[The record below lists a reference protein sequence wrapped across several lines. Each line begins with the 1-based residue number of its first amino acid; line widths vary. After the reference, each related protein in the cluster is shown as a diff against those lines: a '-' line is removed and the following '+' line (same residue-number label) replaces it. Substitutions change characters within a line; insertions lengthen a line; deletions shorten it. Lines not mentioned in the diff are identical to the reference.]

1 MPLQKIDINNFTVF
15 TDLHISFSDGINV
28 FIGQNGVG
36 KTHIMKILY
45 SACKAASPKISF
57 PQKMVH
63 CFYPDEHKIGRLVR
77 RGAPGNE
84 SASLR
89 IAAQGPSSK
98 VNVLFAKFSRKT
110 AQWNADMTGEEGWR
124 KQLSDLSCIFIPAKE
139 ILSHAYNL
147 NAAVE
152 MNNVS
157 FDDTYLDII
166 NSAKIAI
173 MSGKDSA
180 AKRNLLDKMEAII
193 AGKVF
198 FDKAKDEFYLKEG
211 NTKTEFTLIAE
222 GIRKI
227 ALLWQLIKNGALLS
241 GSILFWDEPEA
252 NINPAHIPLLAEML
266 VELQREG
273 VQIFIATHDYF
284 LSKYLDVKRN
294 KGDQIKY
301 HSFFQE
307 NGHVRVESASEFRD
321 LEHNTIMET
330 FLSLYREEIER
341 EMQL

>member
-1 MPLQKIDINNFTVF
+1 MPLQKIYISNFTVF
-15 TDLHISFSDGINV
+15 ADLHISFSDGINV

-45 SACKAASPKISF
+45 SACKATSPKISF

-63 CFYPDEHKIGRLVR
+63 CFYPDDHKIGRLVR

-84 SASLR
+84 VASLR
-89 IAAQGPSSK
+89 VTAQGSGSK
-98 VNVLFAKFSRKT
+98 ANVLSAKFSRKT
-110 AQWNADMTGEEGWR
+110 TQWNADMTGEEGWR
-124 KQLSDLSCIFIPAKE
+124 KQLSELNCIFIPAKE
-139 ILSHAYNL
+139 ILSHSYNL

-173 MSGKDSA
+173 TAGKDSA
-180 AKRNLLDKMEAII
+180 TKRALLDKMEAII

-266 VELQREG
+266 MELQREG

-284 LSKYLDVKRN
+284 LVKYLDVKRA
-294 KGDQIKY
+294 KGDRLKY
-301 HSFFQE
+301 HSFFME
-307 NGHVRVESASEFRD
+307 DGCVRSESDAEFRD
-321 LEHNTIMET
+321 LEHNAIMET
-330 FLSLYREEIER
+330 FLSLYREEIEK
-341 EMQL
+341 EMQS

>member
-1 MPLQKIDINNFTVF
+1 MPLQKLDINNFTVF
-15 TDLHISFSDGINV
+15 TELHISFSDGINV

-45 SACKAASPKISF
+45 SACKATSPKISF

-63 CFYPDEHKIGRLVR
+63 CFYPDDHKIGRLVR

-84 SASLR
+84 AASLR
-89 IAAQGPSSK
+89 ITAQGSSSK
-98 VNVLFAKFSRKT
+98 ANVLSAKFSRKT
-110 AQWNADMTGEEGWR
+110 AQWNADMMGEDGWR
-124 KQLSDLSCIFIPAKE
+124 KQLSELNCIFIPAKE
-139 ILSHAYNL
+139 ILSHSYNL

-173 MSGKDSA
+173 TAGKDSA
-180 AKRNLLDKMEAII
+180 TKRTLLDKMETII

-266 VELQREG
+266 MELQREG

-284 LSKYLDVKRN
+284 LVKYLDVKRG
-294 KGDQIKY
+294 KEDRLKY
-301 HSFFQE
+301 HSFFME
-307 NGHVRVESASEFRD
+307 DGCVRLESAAEFRD
-321 LEHNTIMET
+321 LQHNAIMET
-330 FLSLYREEIER
+330 FLSLYEEEIEK
-341 EMQL
+341 EMQS

>member
-1 MPLQKIDINNFTVF
+1 MPLQKIYISNFTVF
-15 TDLHISFSDGINV
+15 ADLHISFSDGINV

-45 SACKAASPKISF
+45 SACKATSPKISF

-63 CFYPDEHKIGRLVR
+63 CFYPDDHKIGRLVR

-84 SASLR
+84 AAFLR
-89 IAAQGPSSK
+89 VTAQGSGSK
-98 VNVLFAKFSRKT
+98 ANVLSAKFSRKT
-110 AQWNADMTGEEGWR
+110 TQWNADMTGEEGWR
-124 KQLSDLSCIFIPAKE
+124 KQLSELNCIFIPAKE
-139 ILSHAYNL
+139 ILSHSYNL

-173 MSGKDSA
+173 TAGKDSA
-180 AKRNLLDKMEAII
+180 TKRALLDKMEAII

-266 VELQREG
+266 MELQREG

-284 LSKYLDVKRN
+284 LVKYLDVKRA
-294 KGDQIKY
+294 KGDRLKY
-301 HSFFQE
+301 HSFFME
-307 NGHVRVESASEFRD
+307 DGCVRSESDAEFRD
-321 LEHNTIMET
+321 LEHNAIMET
-330 FLSLYREEIER
+330 FLSLYREEIEK
-341 EMQL
+341 EMQS